1 MESLNLM
8 QRSQRGFTLIELMI
22 VVAIIG
28 ILAAIAL
35 PAYQDYT
42 VRVKISE
49 GLALADDAK
58 IAVATAF
65 QSTGAIPAQNSDTTY
80 GGVTTKYVSSIQIVA
95 GGVVTIAYNYASDG
109 ITALSS
115 STNTILLTPNIG
127 KLPLAANTSGPI
139 DWACTSETKTT
150 ASAHLLTANLGTVPT
165 KYAPA
170 ECR

>member
-1 MESLNLM
+1 MKLLNLM

-35 PAYQDYT
+35 PAYQDYA
-42 VRVKISE
+42 VRAKISE
-49 GLALADDAK
+49 GLAAADDAK

-65 QSTGAIPAQNSDTTY
+65 QSTGSVPTQNSDTTY
-80 GGVTTKYVSSIQIVA
+80 GGVSSKYVTSVQIGPA
-95 GGVVTIAYNYASDG
+95 GVVTIVFNYSATG
-109 ITALSS
+109 VTALSS
-115 STNTILLTPNIG
+115 TTNTLLLTPNVG
-127 KLPLAANTSGPI
+127 NLPLSATTSGVI

-150 ASAHLLTANLGTVPT
+150 ASAHSLTANLGTLPA